1 MTTEAK
7 TYDTKF
13 NAQRGAHRTG
23 LKPGEFEAF
32 KSPDGRFGW
41 RQLAAEPAQALAPVE
56 AAPTDDAYEP
66 PAFLRR
72 TEKVEVAVDSEP
84 ISSIPVTELTA
95 DSHPS
100 AATNATSWLAGPK
113 TGKRK
118 AIIEQAQAGALPA
131 APDFSMPTHARFR
144 AKLARLVALAE
155 AGDVEGLK
163 ATAINPVSTSPK
175 AMARYR
181 DLAVVAIEAR
191 RSAAA

>member
-13 NAQRGAHRTG
+13 NAQRGAQRTG
-23 LKPGEFEAF
+23 LKPGDFEVF
-32 KSPDGRFGW
+32 KTPNGRFGW
-41 RQLAAEPAQALAPVE
+41 RRLAVEPAQALPPAE
-56 AAPTDDAYEP
+56 AAPTDEAYEP

-72 TEKVEVAVDSEP
+72 TEKVEAAVDPEP
-84 ISSIPVTELTA
+84 LRSVSVTERTA
-95 DSHPS
+95 DSHLV
-100 AATNATSWLAGPK
+100 AANAASWSAGPK

-118 AIIEQAQAGALPA
+118 AIIEQAHAGALPA
-131 APDFSMPTHARFR
+131 APDFSKPTHARFR

-163 ATAINPVSTSPK
+163 AIDINPVSTSPK

-191 RSAAA
+191 QPES